1 MKNNTLKLNERVS
14 MMKEYLSQLEDEKQK
29 LFAMESKAVHKT
41 SNIPTR
47 VVKTLLQLV
56 WTLTKFGVTA
66 FFVFFCIFLLIEL
79 ECDDDQCE
87 N

>member
-1 MKNNTLKLNERVS
+1 
-14 MMKEYLSQLEDEKQK
+14 MMKEYLGQLEDEKQK
-29 LFAMESKAVHKT
+29 LFAMEAKKIQKT

-56 WTLTKFGVTA
+56 WTLTKFGVMA